1 MPGGGAVVF
10 GYYVDDPRP
19 FGVVD
24 FDSEGKA
31 ISIEEKPGYP
41 KSNFIVPGLYFYDN
55 QVVSIVQELQASID
69 REISITDVN
78 KVYLQNDDLHGI
90 LLEEQYSWFDAG
102 TADSLYEA
110 SGAVKEAQRSGKII
124 ACLEETALH
133 NRWITVEDLAK
144 RAEEMKDNKYGEYLM
159 SIVDENKEN

>member
-1 MPGGGAVVF
+1 MKPKV
-10 GYYVDDPRP
+10 P
-19 FGVVD
+19 
-24 FDSEGKA
+24 
-31 ISIEEKPGYP
+31 EEKCSARNRYP
-41 KSNFIVPGLYFYDN
+41 LGHPSFFDI
-55 QVVSIVQELQASID
+55 VSIPSNLWTIKQSSFGSNYAG
-69 REISITDVN
+69 RNKISITDVN
-78 KVYLQNDDLHGI
+78 NVYLQNDDLHVI